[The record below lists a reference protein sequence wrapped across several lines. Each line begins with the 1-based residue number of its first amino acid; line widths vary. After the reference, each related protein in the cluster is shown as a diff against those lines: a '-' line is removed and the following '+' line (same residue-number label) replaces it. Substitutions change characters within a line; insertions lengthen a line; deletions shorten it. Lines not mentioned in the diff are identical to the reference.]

1 VQGKDWGNACS
12 RERQKWILR
21 FFSLSAVGFAGGIQT
36 NLAREYEEMKKSG
49 ELRKRMVKKA
59 ITPRW
64 EKLVKIFGTI
74 FLLMGITL
82 IVLIIYSALFGYK

>member
-1 VQGKDWGNACS
+1 LV
-12 RERQKWILR
+12 
-21 FFSLSAVGFAGGIQT
+21 SLEEFKHVRP
-36 NLAREYEEMKKSG
+36 REYEEMKKSCQ
-49 ELRKRMVKKA
+49 LKKRLVKKE

-82 IVLIIYSALFGYK
+82 FVFLIYTALFGYK